1 MRVLI
6 AGGGIAGLSTALSL
20 HAAGIGC
27 TVAESVAE
35 PRPLGVGINLQPHA
49 VRELTE
55 LGLGGELAAL
65 GVPMNYLTFT
75 DRFGGVILPL
85 PRGSLA
91 GYAWPQYAVHRGE
104 LQMTLLAAVR
114 ERLGEDAVMTG
125 LALEDFTQ
133 DGTGVTAVLRD
144 VRTGRARR
152 ERADVL
158 VGADGIHSAVRAR
171 LHPTGGPLLW
181 SGIRMWRG
189 VTEGEPFLDG
199 ATQIVAG
206 SNLSAK
212 FVVYPIGRR
221 AGGRLLTNWVAEVMT
236 GAPGPV
242 AGADWSRPGR
252 HQDVLPHF
260 EGWRF
265 PYLDVPALIAA
276 TERILEY
283 PMVDRDP
290 LPWWGRG
297 RVTLVGDAAH
307 PMYPVGANGGSQAVL
322 DARVL
327 ARELAAA
334 ADPAS
339 GLAAYEA
346 ERRPAT
352 GELVLAHRE
361 LPMEKTIAMVA
372 ERAPDGFDD
381 VADVLTSQE
390 LAEMAA
396 AQRRI
401 TDTDVRLLNERPSW
415 SVRVRGPEAAG
426 EGTE

>member
-20 HAAGIGC
+20 HAAGIDC

-55 LGLGGELAAL
+55 LGLGEELAAL
-65 GVPMNYLTFT
+65 GVEMNYLTFA

-91 GYAWPQYAVHRGE
+91 GYAWPQYAVHRGG
-104 LQMTLLAAVR
+104 LQMMLLAAAR
-114 ERLGEDAVMTG
+114 ERLGGGAVRTG

-133 DGTGVTAVLRD
+133 DASGVTAVLRD
-144 VRTGRARR
+144 VRTGAVRR
-152 ERADVL
+152 ERVDVL

-171 LHPTGGPLLW
+171 LHPTAGPLLW
-181 SGIRMWRG
+181 NGIRMWRG
-189 VTEGEPFLDG
+189 TAEGEPFLDG

-212 FVVYPIGRR
+212 FVVYPIAPRD
-221 AGGRLLTNWVAEVMT
+221 GGRVLINWVAEVMV

-242 AGADWSRPGR
+242 TGADWSREGR
-252 HQDVLPHF
+252 HRDVLPHF
-260 EGWRF
+260 DGWRF
-265 PYLDVPALIAA
+265 PYLDVPALITA

-327 ARELAAA
+327 ARELATAS
-334 ADPAS
+334 DPAA

-346 ERRPAT
+346 ERRPVT

-361 LPMEKTIAMVA
+361 LPMEKTIAMVT
-372 ERAPDGFDD
+372 ERAPGGFDD
-381 VADVLTSQE
+381 IADVLTPQE

-415 SVRVRGPEAAG
+415 SVRARRPGTPGPG
-426 EGTE
+426 EE